1 MIKKIKSMIDALDL
15 RSQEIILSRWFS
27 ENKTTLQDLAKRYD
41 ISAERV
47 RQLEKIA
54 IEKLKLSTL
63 NF

>member
-1 MIKKIKSMIDALDL
+1 MIDSLDL